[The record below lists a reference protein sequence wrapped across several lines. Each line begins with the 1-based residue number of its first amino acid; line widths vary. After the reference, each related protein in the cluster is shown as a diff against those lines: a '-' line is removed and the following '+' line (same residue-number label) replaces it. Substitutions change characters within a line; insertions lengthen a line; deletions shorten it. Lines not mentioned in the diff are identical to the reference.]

1 MYRQGVAIVITNDRN
16 QVLVF
21 KRTRTSAM
29 YGMKHLWQCP
39 QGAIEQNEDLETA
52 MRREL
57 QEETGITSVEVLK
70 NLDTKTKYRFGEGL
84 GKEYY
89 GGKYEGQEHVWF
101 LVKFTGDE
109 SEIDFET
116 HPEEIEFSDYKW
128 IDPKEVENLVVDFKK
143 ECYRQVMKEF
153 FNV

>member
-1 MYRQGVAIVITNDRN
+1 MFRQGVAIMVINDKS
-16 QVLVF
+16 QVLLC
-21 KRTRTSAM
+21 KRVETVPD
-29 YGMKHLWQCP
+29 GWQCP
-39 QGAIEQNEDLETA
+39 QGGIDENENIEDA

-57 QEETGITSVEVLK
+57 REETGITSIEVLK
-70 NLDTKTKYRFGEGL
+70 KMDKKTRYLFLEETKENSLKL
-84 GKEYY
+84 N
-89 GGKYEGQEHVWF
+89 KYEGQEHVWF

-128 IDPKEVENLVVDFKK
+128 VEPKGVEKHIVSFRK
-143 ECYRQVMKEF
+143 ECYKQAMKEF